1 MLWQPVFQILGLLR
15 CLAENQAHSPH
26 APTQLPEVTM
36 SKKSS
41 ASRSASRRA
50 WQAPT
55 IECREVRPEVTAY
68 AGGGDPW
75 LTR

>member
-1 MLWQPVFQILGLLR
+1 
-15 CLAENQAHSPH
+15 
-26 APTQLPEVTM
+26 M

-41 ASRSASRRA
+41 SLRSASRRA